1 MSTFALRLPDSLY
14 AHAKKLAERDQAS
27 LNQFIT
33 VAVAEK
39 VSALDTAAFFS
50 ERAAHGWEGVIGFC
64 LARNARR
71 AGEDFQDQLYRS
83 PSTATG
89 GGIGNQSHRGPSD
102 L

>member
-50 ERAAHGWEGVIGFC
+50 ERAAHGSTERLKNILSRVP
-64 LARNARR
+64 NVPPV
-71 AGEDFQDQLYRS
+71 AGDER
-83 PSTATG
+83 
-89 GGIGNQSHRGPSD
+89 
-102 L
+102 

>member
-14 AHAKKLAERDQAS
+14 AHAKLLAEQDQAS

-39 VSALDTAAFFS
+39 VSALQTAEFFAQ
-50 ERAAHGWEGVIGFC
+50 RAGHAQPED
-64 LARNARR
+64 LAR
-71 AGEDFQDQLYRS
+71 FL
-83 PSTATG
+83 ATVPDRPPLPG
-89 GGIGNQSHRGPSD
+89 DEP

>member
-39 VSALDTAAFFS
+39 VSALDTATFFA
-50 ERAAHGWEGVIGFC
+50 ERAA
-64 LARNARR
+64 
-71 AGEDFQDQLYRS
+71 
-83 PSTATG
+83 
-89 GGIGNQSHRGPSD
+89 RGSVSSLQKILDRVPAAAPLKGD
-102 L
+102 EL

>member
-39 VSALDTAAFFS
+39 VSALDTAHFFT
-50 ERAAHGWEGVIGFC
+50 ERAARG
-64 LARNARR
+64 NA
-71 AGEDFQDQLYRS
+71 
-83 PSTATG
+83 
-89 GGIGNQSHRGPSD
+89 GNVQKFLDRVPAKAPLPGD
-102 L
+102 ERV